1 MTISLDE
8 VSNTDVL
15 EVPAM
20 LEDLLDEEAE
30 AQLRCDLEKI
40 AESRRQAATDGATL
54 KLRWSLSCGDWITD
68 AQAGPI
74 LAARG
79 DDT

>member
-8 VSNTDVL
+8 VSSADVL

-30 AQLRCDLEKI
+30 AQLRSDLERI

-54 KLRWSLSCGDWITD
+54 KLG
-68 AQAGPI
+68 
-74 LAARG
+74 
-79 DDT
+79 

>member
-40 AESRRQAATDGATL
+40 AESRRQAATDGAHRRSTWPSV
-54 KLRWSLSCGDWITD
+54 RSSWIS
-68 AQAGPI
+68 PSPFV
-74 LAARG
+74 
-79 DDT
+79 